1 MGEIGTHQNMCSSEQ
16 VAEGVVEQVN
26 EGGGVQVGVTHHLRG
41 KQRLS
46 RSTTKQTSHH
56 AIAHIHIMGDFL

>member
-1 MGEIGTHQNMCSSEQ
+1 MTTHQDVCGSEQ
-16 VAEGVVEQVN
+16 VAERVVEQVD

-56 AIAHIHIMGDFL
+56 AIAHIHVMGHLL